1 MRWLLAALLLAAA
14 PAAAQAPSAAPQAQA
29 QAPRPAAPNPRRAEL
44 DRLLDELARAP
55 DAEHATI
62 IETRI
67 RSLWAQG
74 ASPAVTLLMRR
85 GLRNLAGNA
94 PDEAVEDFDA
104 ALALQPSLPDAFILR
119 AQALASLGDARAA
132 AADIQRALALEPRHF
147 GALVAL
153 AQILSEAGDHDGAL
167 RAFEA
172 ALALNPR
179 MQDGQR
185 QRDEYRRRAE
195 GEAM

>member
-1 MRWLLAALLLAAA
+1 MRWLLAALLLAAP
-14 PAAAQAPSAAPQAQA
+14 PAFAQAPAPAPGAQPPRAAPIT
-29 QAPRPAAPNPRRAEL
+29 PRRAEL

-55 DAEHATI
+55 DGEHATM

-67 RSLWAQG
+67 RSLWAQS

-85 GLRNLAGNA
+85 GLRNLGANA

-104 ALALQPSLPDAFILR
+104 ALALQPSLPDALILR

-132 AADIQRALALEPRHF
+132 ATDIQRALALEPRHF
-147 GALVAL
+147 GALTAL
-153 AQILSEAGDHDGAL
+153 AQILSEAGDHAGAL

-179 MQDGQR
+179 MTEGQR
-185 QRDEYRRRAE
+185 QREEYRRRAE

>member
-14 PAAAQAPSAAPQAQA
+14 PASAQAPSPVAQA
-29 QAPRPAAPNPRRAEL
+29 QAPRPAPPNPRRAEL

-55 DAEHATI
+55 DSEHATI

-74 ASPAVTLLMRR
+74 ASAAVTLLMRR

-104 ALALQPSLPDAFILR
+104 AIALAPNLADAFILR

-132 AADIQRALALEPRHF
+132 AADIQRALGLEPRHF
-147 GALVAL
+147 GALTAL

-179 MQDGQR
+179 MQDGPR
-185 QRDEYRRRAE
+185 QREEYRRRAE